1 MLGRVSK
8 SQEGQK
14 KLHLKYAWWSNWYWK
29 VNDLN
34 WCINWIFQLSFF
46 LSSLIILNQIKCY
59 SKLSWSDLVD
69 FMVIEGRLE
78 KLVGKHTKKLP
89 CFFSPGK
96 KWDPSQIRSWS
107 KEWGKHYFSPIEII
121 VIQAGAELG
130 QAQLKL
136 RLDLPCQT
144 PASYLV

>member
-14 KLHLKYAWWSNWYWK
+14 TASKVCRMVKLILKGKWPELMHQ
-29 VNDLN
+29 LN
-34 WCINWIFQLSFF
+34 ISTGF
-46 LSSLIILNQIKCY
+46 LSIQSDN
-59 SKLSWSDLVD
+59 SKSDKMLFQTLLVR
-69 FMVIEGRLE
+69 FSGFYGYWGKVRKNSGEAHKGIV
-78 KLVGKHTKKLP
+78 LVFL
-89 CFFSPGK
+89 PGK